1 MSDGETK
8 IKILKLEK
16 LKDENLAVI
25 AIEQGKIQSW
35 TLLRS
40 DRTSTTYHITERP
53 LFLTDLEMLIYPSY
67 PELLCDYYRSHKDF
81 ATNKQMQ
88 EICET
93 KRGFST
99 APILFAKIT
108 IAPFSE
114 RFVNPNLHFGWEYID
129 TPENFDVEVGDTFT
143 SFEL

>member
-40 DRTSTTYHITERP
+40 DRTSTTYHITRTSA
-53 LFLTDLEMLIYPSY
+53 FFDRFGNADLSLISGASLR
-67 PELLCDYYRSHKDF
+67 LL
-81 ATNKQMQ
+81 
-88 EICET
+88 
-93 KRGFST
+93 
-99 APILFAKIT
+99 
-108 IAPFSE
+108 
-114 RFVNPNLHFGWEYID
+114 
-129 TPENFDVEVGDTFT
+129 
-143 SFEL
+143 